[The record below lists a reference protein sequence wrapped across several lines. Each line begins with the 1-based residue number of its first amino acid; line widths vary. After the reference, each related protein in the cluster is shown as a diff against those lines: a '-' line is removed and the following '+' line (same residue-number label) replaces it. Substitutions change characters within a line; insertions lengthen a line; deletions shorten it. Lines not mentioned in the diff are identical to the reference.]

1 MTANL
6 VPALAGREKV
16 TAAAMPSAAVSAYG
30 LPARDLLAGK
40 AG

>member
-1 MTANL
+1 VTANL

-16 TAAAMPSAAVSAYG
+16 TAAAMPSAAVSRHR